1 MTLFG
6 SSAMTFSFRKMKKN
20 KENYMETELAK
31 QLKAYMQEK
40 RISQRQLANTLG
52 ISESTISRYLSVAR
66 APNKNIMLKLSALGI
81 YENKDEHTQET
92 KRIIKQLIRQNIK
105 HYSTKE
111 KLELIRIIAR

>member
-31 QLKAYMQEK
+31 QLNDYMQQNC
-40 RISQRQLANTLG
+40 ISQKQLANILG
-52 ISESTISRYLSVAR
+52 ISESTISRYLSGAR
-66 APNKNIMLKLSALGI
+66 VPNKNIMLKLSALGI

-92 KRIIKQLIRQNIK
+92 KRIIKQLIRQYIK

-111 KLELIRIIAR
+111 KLDLIRIIAR

>member
-1 MTLFG
+1 
-6 SSAMTFSFRKMKKN
+6 
-20 KENYMETELAK
+20 METELAK

-40 RISQRQLANTLG
+40 SISQRQLANILG
-52 ISESTISRYLSVAR
+52 ISESTISRYLSGAR
-66 APNKNIMLKLSALGI
+66 VPNKNIMLKLSALGI

-111 KLELIRIIAR
+111 KLDLIRIIAR